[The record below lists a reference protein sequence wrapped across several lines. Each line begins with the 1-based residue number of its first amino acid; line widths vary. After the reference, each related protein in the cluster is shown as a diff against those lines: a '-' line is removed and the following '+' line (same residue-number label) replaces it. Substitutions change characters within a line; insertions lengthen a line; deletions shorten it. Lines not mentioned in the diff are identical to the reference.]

1 LKILCFIQR
10 REKNNMIN
18 LILKDLMIQKTN
30 FLILFLTSIAYLAI
44 NTSVIWLGFIFSI
57 IVIMNAFAMDEKT
70 PINQF
75 LNALPYTRK
84 QIVSAKYIGVFV
96 FTMII
101 LSFVTIGNLIIH
113 QTFGDWRELLL
124 IFCLVL
130 LFVSYIFPF
139 SYKFSSRNLITG
151 SVISVFVVVIA
162 LKVIGPKDTMTLN
175 EKIGWVATKLF
186 SLQQSQLYIVVG
198 IVISLVYICSWML
211 SIRIYSKKVL

>member
-1 LKILCFIQR
+1 MF
-10 REKNNMIN
+10 N

-44 NTSVIWLGFIFSI
+44 DTSVIWLGFLFSI
-57 IVIMNAFAMDEKT
+57 IVIMNAFSMDEKT
-70 PINQF
+70 PINHF

-96 FTMII
+96 LTFII
-101 LSFVTIGNLIIH
+101 FSFLIIGNLLIH

-124 IFCLVL
+124 ILCLVL

-162 LKVIGPKDTMTLN
+162 LKVIGTKDTMTLN

>member
-1 LKILCFIQR
+1 MF
-10 REKNNMIN
+10 N

-44 NTSVIWLGFIFSI
+44 DTSVIWLGFLFSI
-57 IVIMNAFAMDEKT
+57 IVIMNAFSMDEKT
-70 PINQF
+70 PINHF

-96 FTMII
+96 LTFII
-101 LSFVTIGNLIIH
+101 FSFLIIGNLLIH
-113 QTFGDWRELLL
+113 QTVGDWREYLL
-124 IFCLVL
+124 ILCLVL

-151 SVISVFVVVIA
+151 MVISIFVIVIA

-186 SLQQSQLYIVVG
+186 SIQQSQLYIVVG
-198 IVISLVYICSWML
+198 IVISLVYICSWLL